1 MERWRPT
8 SSSAWREQ
16 RERQSEYVRWPCA
29 HGDNCRVSVHFANGY
44 PVHLRGIGELRH
56 AASTIST
63 VPWPLALHRSGNSQ
77 GVPNPLPPARR
88 SSQVEVKSSQVS
100 PLDGTLP
107 SSPPTP
113 FHHFWQRTE
122 SRNTLFYTAPLPFPT
137 RSSGSMATLSRALL
151 RASRPVSS
159 LLSRQAPVLA
169 VRSLRAAAPVQSS
182 VPTVT
187 TDNGTVGK
195 RCHRRRC
202 SIAGR
207 YPGHL
212 RCAPRAG
219 LSHGNRACLP
229 ESDRSLASRH
239 RPQSP
244 STSLSTL
251 IHLPIT
257 WRRCATLTPP
267 TVRSTTR

>member
-1 MERWRPT
+1 MQPRRSAPSRGPSLRTEASIPKGNPTPCRPR
-8 SSSAWREQ
+8 A
-16 RERQSEYVRWPCA
+16 
-29 HGDNCRVSVHFANGY
+29 Y
-44 PVHLRGIGELRH
+44 PVK
-56 AASTIST
+56 
-63 VPWPLALHRSGNSQ
+63 
-77 GVPNPLPPARR
+77 
-88 SSQVEVKSSQVS
+88 SSQVKSSQVS

-113 FHHFWQRTE
+113 FHPTWSTE
-122 SRNTLFYTAPLPFPT
+122 SRNSLFFAVPLNSPLPFPT
-137 RSSGSMATLSRALL
+137 RPSGSMATLSRALL

-244 STSLSTL
+244 STSSSTL

>member
-1 MERWRPT
+1 MEPFRHLRPRPST
-8 SSSAWREQ
+8 TAGYGLRLPRCVSTGPVVVRLAGMANE
-16 RERQSEYVRWPCA
+16 RERELLATDGESE
-29 HGDNCRVSVHFANGY
+29 H
-44 PVHLRGIGELRH
+44 PVLCG
-56 AASTIST
+56 A
-63 VPWPLALHRSGNSQ
+63 PPLSN
-77 GVPNPLPPARR
+77 
-88 SSQVEVKSSQVS
+88 
-100 PLDGTLP
+100 
-107 SSPPTP
+107 
-113 FHHFWQRTE
+113 
-122 SRNTLFYTAPLPFPT
+122 T

>member
-1 MERWRPT
+1 MEITAESPSTSPT
-8 SSSAWREQ
+8 VTRCICEELAGCVMQPR
-16 RERQSEYVRWPCA
+16 RQAPS
-29 HGDNCRVSVHFANGY
+29 
-44 PVHLRGIGELRH
+44 RGLAPPRG
-56 AASTIST
+56 AARST
-63 VPWPLALHRSGNSQ
+63 VGHCRRLSGGSKW
-77 GVPNPLPPARR
+77 PPAATEVLRAFLFR
-88 SSQVEVKSSQVS
+88 SDRSARQMRNDPVFSDQGGGFFAFCRAIAQVLGAQ
-100 PLDGTLP
+100 TM
-107 SSPPTP
+107 
-113 FHHFWQRTE
+113 
-122 SRNTLFYTAPLPFPT
+122 TA
-137 RSSGSMATLSRALL
+137 LSRAL

-212 RCAPRAG
+212 RCAG
-219 LSHGNRACLP
+219 LSRGDRACLP
-229 ESDRSLASRH
+229 ESDRSLASRR

-244 STSLSTL
+244 STSSSTL

-257 WRRCATLTPP
+257 WRRCATPTPP
-267 TVRSTTR
+267 TARSTTR

>member
-1 MERWRPT
+1 M
-8 SSSAWREQ
+8 
-16 RERQSEYVRWPCA
+16 
-29 HGDNCRVSVHFANGY
+29 
-44 PVHLRGIGELRH
+44 HLRGIGGLRH
-56 AASTIST
+56 AASTSST
-63 VPWPLALHRSGNSQ
+63 VPWTSTSRAVPRALPSAQSW
-77 GVPNPLPPARR
+77 PPAA
-88 SSQVEVKSSQVS
+88 SE
-100 PLDGTLP
+100 
-107 SSPPTP
+107 
-113 FHHFWQRTE
+113 
-122 SRNTLFYTAPLPFPT
+122 LPFQEGSRLPVEKNECYFPEQWF
-137 RSSGSMATLSRALL
+137 SSRPVAQIAQVLSLSMAASLSRAL

-195 RCHRRRC
+195 RCPRRRC

-212 RCAPRAG
+212 RCAG
-219 LSHGNRACLP
+219 LSRGDRACLP
-229 ESDRSLASRH
+229 ESDRSLASRR

-244 STSLSTL
+244 STSSSTL

-257 WRRCATLTPP
+257 WRRCATPTPP
-267 TVRSTTR
+267 TARSTTR

>member
-1 MERWRPT
+1 M
-8 SSSAWREQ
+8 
-16 RERQSEYVRWPCA
+16 
-29 HGDNCRVSVHFANGY
+29 
-44 PVHLRGIGELRH
+44 HLRGIGGLRH
-56 AASTIST
+56 AASTSST
-63 VPWPLALHRSGNSQ
+63 VPWTSTSRAVPRALPSAQSW
-77 GVPNPLPPARR
+77 PPAA
-88 SSQVEVKSSQVS
+88 SE
-100 PLDGTLP
+100 
-107 SSPPTP
+107 
-113 FHHFWQRTE
+113 
-122 SRNTLFYTAPLPFPT
+122 LPFQEGSKRLPVEKNECYFPM
-137 RSSGSMATLSRALL
+137 RCFYASCRADRPSFLSLSMAASLSRAL

-195 RCHRRRC
+195 RCTRRRC

-212 RCAPRAG
+212 RCAG
-219 LSHGNRACLP
+219 LSRGDRACLP
-229 ESDRSLASRH
+229 ESDRSLASRR

-244 STSLSTL
+244 STSSSTL

-257 WRRCATLTPP
+257 WRRCATPTPP
-267 TVRSTTR
+267 TARSTTR

>member
-1 MERWRPT
+1 MEPFR
-8 SSSAWREQ
+8 
-16 RERQSEYVRWPCA
+16 
-29 HGDNCRVSVHFANGY
+29 
-44 PVHLRGIGELRH
+44 HLR
-56 AASTIST
+56 
-63 VPWPLALHRSGNSQ
+63 
-77 GVPNPLPPARR
+77 PLPSTTAGLLLY
-88 SSQVEVKSSQVS
+88 E
-100 PLDGTLP
+100 D
-107 SSPPTP
+107 
-113 FHHFWQRTE
+113 
-122 SRNTLFYTAPLPFPT
+122 TLFIAAPLPFPT
-137 RSSGSMATLSRALL
+137 RPSGSMATLSRALL

-244 STSLSTL
+244 STSSSTL

-257 WRRCATLTPP
+257 WRRYATLTPP

>member
-1 MERWRPT
+1 
-8 SSSAWREQ
+8 
-16 RERQSEYVRWPCA
+16 
-29 HGDNCRVSVHFANGY
+29 
-44 PVHLRGIGELRH
+44 LRH
-56 AASTIST
+56 AASTSST
-63 VPWPLALHRSGNSQ
+63 VPWTSTSRA
-77 GVPNPLPPARR
+77 VPRA
-88 SSQVEVKSSQVS
+88 
-100 PLDGTLP
+100 LP
-107 SSPPTP
+107 SAQSWPPVAS
-113 FHHFWQRTE
+113 E
-122 SRNTLFYTAPLPFPT
+122 LPFQEGSKHLPVEKNECYFPM
-137 RSSGSMATLSRALL
+137 RCFNASCRADRPSFLSLSMAASLSRAL

-195 RCHRRRC
+195 RCPRRRC

-212 RCAPRAG
+212 RCAG
-219 LSHGNRACLP
+219 LSRGDRACLP
-229 ESDRSLASRH
+229 ESDRSLASRR

-244 STSLSTL
+244 STSSSTL

-257 WRRCATLTPP
+257 WRRCATPTPP
-267 TVRSTTR
+267 TARSTTR